1 MSALK
6 SCMILYVWETIIFKF
21 TISVIQFIY
30 PQRKLRKDKVCK
42 LSSTTYLIL
51 FIEILFFLDILN
63 KVRSLCP
70 DLLNL
75 FEISQ
80 QDNKQEEIDSVV
92 SVVQKKL
99 CELNELVQGVLNNFE
114 NNVDLEKLIEIEL
127 KEMDIAIEDAASKII
142 DLISK
147 TRENDNKIKLEVN
160 EKILEACTSLMEC
173 IKVLIFKSRVL
184 QREIVSSQKGKL
196 VYK

>member
-1 MSALK
+1 M
-6 SCMILYVWETIIFKF
+6 
-21 TISVIQFIY
+21 
-30 PQRKLRKDKVCK
+30 
-42 LSSTTYLIL
+42 
-51 FIEILFFLDILN
+51 
-63 KVRSLCP
+63 CP
-70 DLLNL
+70 DLVHL
-75 FEISQ
+75 FELSQ
-80 QDNKQEEIDSVV
+80 KDNTQKEIHSVV
-92 SVVQKKL
+92 SEVQKKL
-99 CELNELVQGVLNNFE
+99 SQLNELVQGALNNFE

-184 QREIVSSQKGKL
+184 QREIVSSQKGKME
-196 VYK
+196 YK

>member
-1 MSALK
+1 MKYS
-6 SCMILYVWETIIFKF
+6 
-21 TISVIQFIY
+21 
-30 PQRKLRKDKVCK
+30 
-42 LSSTTYLIL
+42 
-51 FIEILFFLDILN
+51 FFLDILN

>member
-1 MSALK
+1 M
-6 SCMILYVWETIIFKF
+6 
-21 TISVIQFIY
+21 
-30 PQRKLRKDKVCK
+30 
-42 LSSTTYLIL
+42 
-51 FIEILFFLDILN
+51 
-63 KVRSLCP
+63 
-70 DLLNL
+70 NL

-80 QDNKQEEIDSVV
+80 QDNKQGEIHSVV
-92 SVVQKKL
+92 SEVQKKL
-99 CELNELVQGVLNNFE
+99 YELNELVQGVLNNFE

-196 VYK
+196 VYN

>member
-1 MSALK
+1 M
-6 SCMILYVWETIIFKF
+6 
-21 TISVIQFIY
+21 
-30 PQRKLRKDKVCK
+30 RKDKVCK

-184 QREIVSSQKGKL
+184 QREIVSSQKGKV

>member
-1 MSALK
+1 MKYS
-6 SCMILYVWETIIFKF
+6 
-21 TISVIQFIY
+21 
-30 PQRKLRKDKVCK
+30 
-42 LSSTTYLIL
+42 
-51 FIEILFFLDILN
+51 FFLDILN

-184 QREIVSSQKGKL
+184 QREIVSSQKGKV

>member
-1 MSALK
+1 MK
-6 SCMILYVWETIIFKF
+6 
-21 TISVIQFIY
+21 Y
-30 PQRKLRKDKVCK
+30 P
-42 LSSTTYLIL
+42 
-51 FIEILFFLDILN
+51 FLDILN

-70 DLLNL
+70 DLVNL

-80 QDNKQEEIDSVV
+80 HENKQEEIHSLVI
-92 SVVQKKL
+92 VVQKKL
-99 CELNELVQGVLNNFE
+99 YELNDLVQGVLNNFE

-142 DLISK
+142 ELISK

-196 VYK
+196 IYNY

>member
-1 MSALK
+1 M
-6 SCMILYVWETIIFKF
+6 
-21 TISVIQFIY
+21 
-30 PQRKLRKDKVCK
+30 RKDKVCK

-184 QREIVSSQKGKL
+184 QREIVSSQKGKA

>member
-1 MSALK
+1 M
-6 SCMILYVWETIIFKF
+6 
-21 TISVIQFIY
+21 
-30 PQRKLRKDKVCK
+30 
-42 LSSTTYLIL
+42 
-51 FIEILFFLDILN
+51 
-63 KVRSLCP
+63 
-70 DLLNL
+70 NL

-80 QDNKQEEIDSVV
+80 QDNKQEEIHSVV
-92 SVVQKKL
+92 SEVQKKL
-99 CELNELVQGVLNNFE
+99 YELNELVQGVLNNFE

-196 VYK
+196 VYN

>member
-1 MSALK
+1 M
-6 SCMILYVWETIIFKF
+6 
-21 TISVIQFIY
+21 
-30 PQRKLRKDKVCK
+30 RKDKVCK

>member
-1 MSALK
+1 MS
-6 SCMILYVWETIIFKF
+6 E
-21 TISVIQFIY
+21 
-30 PQRKLRKDKVCK
+30 
-42 LSSTTYLIL
+42 
-51 FIEILFFLDILN
+51 
-63 KVRSLCP
+63 
-70 DLLNL
+70 
-75 FEISQ
+75 
-80 QDNKQEEIDSVV
+80 
-92 SVVQKKL
+92 VQKKL
-99 CELNELVQGVLNNFE
+99 SQLNELVQGALNNFE

-184 QREIVSSQKGKL
+184 QREIVSSQKGKME
-196 VYK
+196 YK

>member
-1 MSALK
+1 MSLEDK
-6 SCMILYVWETIIFKF
+6 TQQEIQ
-21 TISVIQFIY
+21 SVA
-30 PQRKLRKDKVCK
+30 R
-42 LSSTTYLIL
+42 
-51 FIEILFFLDILN
+51 DI
-63 KVRSLCP
+63 
-70 DLLNL
+70 
-75 FEISQ
+75 
-80 QDNKQEEIDSVV
+80 
-92 SVVQKKL
+92 QKKL
-99 CELNELVQGVLNNFE
+99 IELNELVQGALNNFE

-184 QREIVSSQKGKL
+184 QREIVSSQKGKME
-196 VYK
+196 